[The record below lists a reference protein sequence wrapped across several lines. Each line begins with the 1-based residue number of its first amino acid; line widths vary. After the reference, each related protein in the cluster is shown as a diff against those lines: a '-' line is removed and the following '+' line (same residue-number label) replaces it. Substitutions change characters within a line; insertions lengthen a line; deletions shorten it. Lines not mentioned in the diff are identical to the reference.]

1 MSSSTTQPKIASA
14 VEIVDAFQKELQ
26 KKIRNKQKKIE
37 TINQLEQKIKSK
49 EIVANE
55 EQLSKLA
62 SRTQS
67 EAEIAEVNTYLDLYM
82 KSQNEHKESAKKIAK
97 QHARELAAAKKSVVT
112 TVANMITM
120 NLM

>member
-1 MSSSTTQPKIASA
+1 MSSSTTQPKITSV